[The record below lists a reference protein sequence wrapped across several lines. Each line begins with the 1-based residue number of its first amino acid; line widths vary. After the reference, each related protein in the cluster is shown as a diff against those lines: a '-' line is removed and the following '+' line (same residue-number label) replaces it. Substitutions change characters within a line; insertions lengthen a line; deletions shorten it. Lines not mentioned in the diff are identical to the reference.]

1 MNIVVLDGYTL
12 NPGDL
17 TWVTLENLGQ
27 CTIHDRTSPEDVVA
41 RAKEA
46 EILLTNKTVLNAAT
60 LQALPELQYIGVLA
74 TGYNI
79 VDVDVAQARGIPVSN
94 VPTYGTESVAQMTFA
109 HILNLAQHV
118 GHHARTVRDERWCS
132 SHDFCY
138 WDMPLLELA
147 GLTLGIVGFGR
158 IGRAVARI
166 GLAFGMHVVVYDPVA
181 QDDVPIGCTTVE
193 LDDVFRSLQ

>member
-46 EILLTNKTVLNAAT
+46 EIVLTNKTVLNAAT

-74 TGYNI
+74 TG
-79 VDVDVAQARGIPVSN
+79 
-94 VPTYGTESVAQMTFA
+94 
-109 HILNLAQHV
+109 
-118 GHHARTVRDERWCS
+118 
-132 SHDFCY
+132 
-138 WDMPLLELA
+138 
-147 GLTLGIVGFGR
+147 
-158 IGRAVARI
+158 
-166 GLAFGMHVVVYDPVA
+166 
-181 QDDVPIGCTTVE
+181 
-193 LDDVFRSLQ
+193 